1 MIIICNKSRGPCR
14 DDHAARRGYRRG
26 VATCQPGRGGGRNI
40 GGTEGRVG
48 KKLRGPPENAVAQGP
63 PYG

>member
-1 MIIICNKSRGPCR
+1 MTTQLG
-14 DDHAARRGYRRG
+14 G
-26 VATCQPGRGGGRNI
+26 VIGGEWQPARGGGRNI

>member
-1 MIIICNKSRGPCR
+1 
-14 DDHAARRGYRRG
+14 